1 VIEEI
6 KIYHTCTNHI
16 KCVVIGDDCV
26 GKTSMLVSYAT
37 KRFPTNYV
45 PSAFDNYAGKFYFY
59 STNLYFAFIY
69 TNIWR
74 SLTHTIIPYD
84 DTFNM
89 VCTQMHHRFNFLH
102 LKFIKST
109 PHSFGLFFISI
120 QKKFARH
127 PIKSVPC
134 HVRWCPH
141 VFLLLLLWRHN
152 SQTFRL

>member
-1 VIEEI
+1 MV
-6 KIYHTCTNHI
+6 HLGTNHI

-74 SLTHTIIPYD
+74 KTY
-84 DTFNM
+84 
-89 VCTQMHHRFNFLH
+89 VC
-102 LKFIKST
+102 
-109 PHSFGLFFISI
+109 GLFLSI
-120 QKKFARH
+120 WTTEQYYSKYVNNCMYDIFL
-127 PIKSVPC
+127 
-134 HVRWCPH
+134 
-141 VFLLLLLWRHN
+141 FLL
-152 SQTFRL
+152 SPFI